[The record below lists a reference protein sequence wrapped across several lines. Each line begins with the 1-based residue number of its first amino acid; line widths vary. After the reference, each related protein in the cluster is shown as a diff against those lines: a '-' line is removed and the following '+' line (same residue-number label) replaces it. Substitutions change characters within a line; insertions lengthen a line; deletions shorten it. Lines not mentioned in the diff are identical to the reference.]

1 MAYEH
6 KDNSGSLFSAQKKT
20 DNSPDKAGDCKLVC
34 PECGYTWISRIAGWL
49 KEGKSG
55 TWLSLRFS
63 TAISKA
69 PEPQK
74 TAQPDD
80 DFNDYIP
87 F

>member
-20 DNSPDKAGDCKLVC
+20 DNSPDKAGDCKLIC
-34 PECGYTWISRIAGWL
+34 PECGHTWVSRIAGWL

-63 TAISKA
+63 IAISKA
-69 PEPQK
+69 PETQK
-74 TAQPDD
+74 TAQPDG
-80 DFNDYIP
+80 DFNDDIP